1 MIECCKPHVPRGT
14 EICINSVLYYTA
26 VEKGSSMV
34 TTVVC
39 FDIRSEKFSFKKVM
53 KTFDRDFPSSTTM
66 INYNGKL
73 GLLMTE
79 ESTDIVSGTSKS
91 FELRVLEDAG
101 KHDWSKH
108 VYMLPPLWKNVVG
121 EETKLRL
128 LGMVGSCT
136 NEIVF
141 SYKYPSTFMPSYVFY
156 YNIERNTII
165 RLEIQGMEELNGK

>member
-1 MIECCKPHVPRGT
+1 M
-14 EICINSVLYYTA
+14 
-26 VEKGSSMV
+26 
-34 TTVVC
+34 
-39 FDIRSEKFSFKKVM
+39 KVM
-53 KTFDRDFPSSTTM
+53 ETFDRDLPSSTTM

-91 FELRVLEDAG
+91 FELRVLEDAE